1 MTHTPPKSQ
10 DPRGQWTVPRSKGS
24 VSDGT
29 KAGARVELFTRNSL
43 MWMEAR
49 EEADAARR
57 AYERRLHTMS
67 KEEGPE

>member
-1 MTHTPPKSQ
+1 M
-10 DPRGQWTVPRSKGS
+10 PRSKGS